1 MLDGGAFEHSVS
13 DFSERVLRALGCTNQ
28 KRAQHVT
35 ADCTRNMSASVTWL
49 KIQSISSP

>member
-1 MLDGGAFEHSVS
+1 MLDGGAFKNRVS
-13 DFSERVLRALGCTNQ
+13 EFSARALRPLSYTNQ
-28 KRAQHVT
+28 KRAQQVT